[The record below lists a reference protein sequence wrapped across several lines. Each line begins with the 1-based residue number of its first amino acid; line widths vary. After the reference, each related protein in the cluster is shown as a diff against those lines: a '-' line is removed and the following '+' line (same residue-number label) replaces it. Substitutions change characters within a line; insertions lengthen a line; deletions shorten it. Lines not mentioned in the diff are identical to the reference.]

1 MGIMLQV
8 ILGMFQ
14 LLLLTRIPTFHAKL
28 AHWRPADSPR
38 TREGREV
45 RRWLEV
51 YSRSG
56 CEPRDTLVEVWRE
69 LPGEI
74 HHLFVPS
81 CVSVKRCGG
90 CCADEALECVPL
102 LTHTLTMEL
111 MRTSFMKHELIEL
124 PFVEHSQCECRLKEQ
139 FQPTPTTRL
148 HLKPAEKERR
158 KVGRKSRQRKTGS
171 VRSVTH
177 DPLIPP
183 STSSPPPPPPPT
195 TLPPPPPPPSS
206 SLKPRCRMYSS
217 QMKELSAR
225 THAPVIL
232 PSMPPRPPSLRPTTL
247 SPSLPPSP
255 TPRCRPCRGRK
266 WALDETSCQC
276 RCTLKT
282 KNCSRKGQ
290 TLNSRRCKCEA
301 TRT

>member
-14 LLLLTRIPTFHAKL
+14 FLLLTRIPTSHAKL
-28 AHWRPADSPR
+28 AHWRPADSQKS
-38 TREGREV
+38 REGREV

-69 LPGEI
+69 LPGET

-81 CVSVKRCGG
+81 CVSVRRCGG
-90 CCADEALECVPL
+90 CCPDEAMECVPL

-139 FQPTPTTRL
+139 LQPTPTTRPY
-148 HLKPAEKERR
+148 LKPTRKDKKKER
-158 KVGRKSRQRKTGS
+158 GKSRQKTPGTI
-171 VRSVTH
+171 RAVTH
-177 DPLIPP
+177 APP
-183 STSSPPPPPPPT
+183 TPPPPFSPPPSPPPT
-195 TLPPPPPPPSS
+195 RSSPS
-206 SLKPRCRMYSS
+206 
-217 QMKELSAR
+217 
-225 THAPVIL
+225 
-232 PSMPPRPPSLRPTTL
+232 PSPSPRPP
-247 SPSLPPSP
+247 
-255 TPRCRPCRGRK
+255 CRPCRGRK

-276 RCTLKT
+276 HCTIRAESCIQKDRRLNPHRC
-282 KNCSRKGQ
+282 
-290 TLNSRRCKCEA
+290 RCDA
-301 TRT
+301 VRT